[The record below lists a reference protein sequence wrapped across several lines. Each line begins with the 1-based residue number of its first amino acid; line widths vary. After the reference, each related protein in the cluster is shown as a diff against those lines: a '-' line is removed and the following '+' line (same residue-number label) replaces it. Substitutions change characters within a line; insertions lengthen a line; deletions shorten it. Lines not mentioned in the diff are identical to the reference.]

1 MIENKIILECENTV
15 LKTKASLVSGI
26 ILKSLSVLFLILLT
40 SYQNPNSN
48 DQNIS
53 VNYTLFEFQE
63 TFLTKV
69 YSFYDYSN
77 NEPSIELKNKLNESV
92 QKFYEIRNYLP
103 VWTTDYEPNQEF
115 KNLVNILD
123 SAKYYGFPN
132 DYFHIQSIKSLADEF
147 NKTKSLT
154 SRINLEVSITKSVFK
169 LMLYLNRG
177 IAEKDTSNYSSFI
190 ATLPGILNNA
200 LQEGNLRNKLFAL
213 QPDLVQFRKIL
224 ASLPTFIDLQLSIKY
239 TTPKF
244 IDDRLLAKG
253 LYYAG
258 ITETDEIDS
267 SDNNSLAI
275 YKLQE
280 KFNLPKDSVLNNPTH
295 QFLVSLLQYRY
306 YQACLN
312 LHRLRVLQSNDENF
326 LFVNIPEFRL
336 HVIESKQ
343 EKEAFNIIVGK
354 QETPTPTLSSNI
366 EKVVTNPFWTVPRSI
381 VENEMLNKIRKDS
394 TYLERNGFYIIDW
407 RENKVDVSSIN
418 WNSSDPLGTK
428 YFIRQKNSNS
438 NALGLVKFIFPNDY
452 DVYLHDTPS
461 KGLFKKNT
469 RTFSHGCIRLENP
482 DKLAQYLTDKYFSNN
497 DLNIKKLISS
507 NQNNEITLTE
517 KIRIH
522 IQYITC
528 SGKENSDLEFYGDI
542 YNLDKQEITAIFQDH
557 IQL

>member
-1 MIENKIILECENTV
+1 
-15 LKTKASLVSGI
+15 
-26 ILKSLSVLFLILLT
+26 
-40 SYQNPNSN
+40 
-48 DQNIS
+48 
-53 VNYTLFEFQE
+53 
-63 TFLTKV
+63 
-69 YSFYDYSN
+69 
-77 NEPSIELKNKLNESV
+77 
-92 QKFYEIRNYLP
+92 
-103 VWTTDYEPNQEF
+103 
-115 KNLVNILD
+115 
-123 SAKYYGFPN
+123 
-132 DYFHIQSIKSLADEF
+132 
-147 NKTKSLT
+147 
-154 SRINLEVSITKSVFK
+154 
-169 LMLYLNRG
+169 
-177 IAEKDTSNYSSFI
+177 
-190 ATLPGILNNA
+190 
-200 LQEGNLRNKLFAL
+200 
-213 QPDLVQFRKIL
+213 
-224 ASLPTFIDLQLSIKY
+224 
-239 TTPKF
+239 
-244 IDDRLLAKG
+244 LAKG

-280 KFNLPKDSVLNNPTH
+280 KFNLPKDSVLNYPTH

-306 YQACLN
+306 FQACLN

-381 VENEMLNKIRKDS
+381 VENEMLNKIRTDS

-407 RENKVDVSSIN
+407 RENKVDASNIN
-418 WNSSDPLGTK
+418 WNSIDPLGTK

-438 NALGLVKFIFPNDY
+438 NALGLVKFIFPNEY

-461 KGLFKKNT
+461 KGLFKQTK

-497 DLNIKKLISS
+497 DLNIKKLISN

-517 KIRIH
+517 KIKIH

-542 YNLDKQEITAIFQDH
+542 YNLDKKEITAIFPDQ

>member
-1 MIENKIILECENTV
+1 MFENKIILKCENTV
-15 LKTKASLVSGI
+15 LNPKTNLVSGI
-26 ILKSLSVLFLILLT
+26 IIKSLSILLLILLT
-40 SYQNPNSN
+40 SSQDSN
-48 DQNIS
+48 DQNTSI
-53 VNYTLFEFQE
+53 NYTLFEFQE
-63 TFLTKV
+63 TILKKV
-69 YSFYDYSN
+69 YTNYDFSN

-92 QKFYEIRNYLP
+92 QKFFEIRNYLP
-103 VWTTDYEPNQEF
+103 VWTTDYEPNKEF

-123 SAKYYGFPN
+123 SAKYYGFPD
-132 DYFHIQSIKSLADEF
+132 DYFHNQSIKSLADEF
-147 NKTKSLT
+147 HKTKSLT
-154 SRINLEVSITKSVFK
+154 SRINLEITTTNSVFK

-190 ATLPGILNNA
+190 ETLPEILNNA
-200 LQEGNLRNKLFAL
+200 LQAGNLRNELLAL
-213 QPDLVQFRKIL
+213 QPDLVQFKNIL
-224 ASLPTFIDLQLSIKY
+224 TSLPTFIDLQLSIKF

-312 LHRLRVLQSNDENF
+312 LHRLRVLQSNDDNF

-366 EKVVTNPFWTVPRSI
+366 ERVVTNPFWTVPSSI
-381 VENEMLNKIRKDS
+381 VANDMLKKIRRDS
-394 TYLERNGFYIIDW
+394 TYLKRNGFYIIDG
-407 RENKVDVSSIN
+407 RENKVDVSSID
-418 WNSSDPLGTK
+418 WNSINPLGNK
-428 YFIRQKNSNS
+428 YFIRQKNSSS

-461 KGLFKKNT
+461 KGLFKRTK

-482 DKLAQYLTDKYFSNN
+482 DKLAQYLTDRYFSNN

-507 NQNNEITLTE
+507 NQNNEIILTE
-517 KIRIH
+517 KIKIY

-528 SGKENSDLEFYGDI
+528 SGKENFDLEFYGDI
-542 YNLDKQEITAIFQDH
+542 YNLDKQEITVIFPDQ
-557 IQL
+557 IPL